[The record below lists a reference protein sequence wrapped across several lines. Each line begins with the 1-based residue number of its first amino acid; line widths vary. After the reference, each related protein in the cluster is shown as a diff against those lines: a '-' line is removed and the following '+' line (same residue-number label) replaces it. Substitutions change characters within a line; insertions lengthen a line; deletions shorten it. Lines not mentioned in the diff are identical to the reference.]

1 MLSQHRVCTVT
12 DERETHFE
20 LWLNN

>member
-12 DERETHFE
+12 DERETRFE
-20 LWLNN
+20 LLLNN